1 MTEGFKRIAIVGV
14 GLIGGSLGLAIKRAG
29 LDIKIVGISRS
40 RTVATAK
47 RLGAIDEGYSYEA
60 MARGLEGVELV
71 FLCTP
76 ILQILALMDQVSS
89 CIGPGTIVTDVGSTK
104 GEIVAKAGEVFGE
117 EVSFV
122 GGHPMAGAE
131 KRGAANADPFL
142 FQNAIYVLTPPEGAP
157 EGPTERLRGL
167 LGQLGARVVA
177 MPPEQH
183 DQIAAAISHLPQM
196 LAVSLVNMVG
206 KLNADDPFFLQ
217 LAAGGFRDMTRIAS
231 SPYEV
236 WLDICETNRAEIA
249 GMIDRYIEALGDLR
263 KQLVEEGLEGAF
275 GFANITRDAIPRD
288 SKGFMH
294 PHPEIL
300 VVAEDRPGIIAG
312 ISTLLAG
319 EEININ
325 DIEVLK
331 VREGEGGTL
340 RLAFE
345 SEMAAARAV
354 ALLNENGY
362 EARRR

>member
-1 MTEGFKRIAIVGV
+1 M
-14 GLIGGSLGLAIKRAG
+14 IGGSLGLAIKRAG
-29 LDIKIVGISRS
+29 VDAEIVGISRS
-40 RTVATAK
+40 GTVAAAK
-47 RLGAIDEGYSYEA
+47 RLSAIDEGYPYEA
-60 MARGLEGVELV
+60 MDQGLCDADLV

-76 ILQILALMDQVSS
+76 ILQILEFMDRVAS
-89 CIGPGTIVTDVGSTK
+89 CVGPGTIVTDVGSTK
-104 GEIVAKAGEVFGE
+104 GEIVGKAGDVFGE
-117 EVSFV
+117 DASFV

-131 KRGAANADPFL
+131 KRGVANADPFL
-142 FQNAIYVLTPPEGAP
+142 FQNAIYVLTPTEGAS
-157 EGPTERLRGL
+157 EEPTDRLREF
-167 LGQLGARVVA
+167 LGQLGAKVVT
-177 MPPEQH
+177 MPPERH
-183 DQIAAAISHLPQM
+183 DLIAAAISHLPQM

-206 KLNADDPFFLQ
+206 RLNADDPFFLR

-236 WLDICETNRAEIA
+236 WLDICETNRDEIA
-249 GMIDRYIEALGDLR
+249 GMIDRYIEALRGIR
-263 KQLVEEGLEGAF
+263 TQLTGEGLEAAF
-275 GFANITRDAIPRD
+275 ESANITRDTIPRD

-312 ISTLLAG
+312 ISTILSS

-354 ALLNENGY
+354 TLLNENGY
-362 EARRR
+362 DARRR